1 MRYKFI
7 SLKKFG
13 GPEVLEIQT
22 VESFP
27 EPSRGEVRVKV
38 LATSA
43 AFTDTLIRKGIYPD
57 VKDKPP
63 ITLGYDMVGIVDK
76 LGDEVSGLEVGQ
88 KVAELTITG
97 AYSEYIIITASQLIK
112 VPQEIE
118 ATDAVSL
125 ILSYVTAY
133 QMLTRSANLQP
144 RQTILIHGAGG
155 AVGSALLQIGS
166 IRNLKMYG
174 TASKSQHD
182 FLREFGCHPIDY
194 KSEDFVEVINEF
206 EKDGIDV
213 VFDPIGGD
221 NFKRSMNT
229 LNTKGSLVAYGSYN
243 ADSKVELI
251 KDFLSVKIWN
261 ILPWKPSTTFYSIG
275 ALHKKHHDWFR
286 EDLTKL
292 FELLLEGEI
301 KPTIARKMNLEEAS
315 KAHELIEKGGVKGKI
330 VLLVNE
336 NKKY

>member
-1 MRYKFI
+1 MKYKFI

-13 GPEVLEIQT
+13 GPEVLEIET
-22 VESFP
+22 KESPP
-27 EPSRGEVRVKV
+27 EPSKGEVRVKV

-76 LGDEVSGLEVGQ
+76 LGDEVLGLEVGQ
-88 KVAELTITG
+88 KVAELTIIG
-97 AYSEYIIITASQLIK
+97 AYSEYIIINASQLIK

-118 ATDAVSL
+118 APEAVSL

-133 QMLTRSANLQP
+133 QMLTRSVNLQSG
-144 RQTILIHGAGG
+144 QVILIHGAGG

-166 IRNLKMYG
+166 ILNLKMYG

-194 KSEDFVEVINEF
+194 RSEDFVEVVNRF
-206 EKDGIDV
+206 EKHGLDA

-221 NFKRSMNT
+221 NFKRSINT

-243 ADSKVELI
+243 ASSEMALI
-251 KDFLSVKIWN
+251 MDFIRVKMWN
-261 ILPWKPSTTFYSIG
+261 IIPWKPSTTFYSIG
-275 ALHKKHHDWFR
+275 AWHKQHYNWFR

-292 FELLLEGEI
+292 FELLLEGKI
-301 KPTIARKMNLEEAS
+301 KPIIAKKMNLEEAY

-336 NKKY
+336 K